1 MTLLKFAFNEK
12 LTFLTFPINK
22 QLIFYQVQLCSKYN
36 FFLNIILFQIQL
48 QLCSKFNFVS
58 SFFQQRL
65 LATLCCLLLA
75 ANVCL
80 SQKEI
85 SIGELLEEA
94 KIDANDLLKEVDTS
108 KEKASQIPKEEK
120 KETVEGDEP
129 VSTPRPRLFKPKQG
143 RPAFQKILQQKLQDQ
158 QKSESLLVNNNPE
171 QSEGQVAP
179 PRKRFRPT
187 SAPAPAS
194 RFSSSLSY

>member
-1 MTLLKFAFNEK
+1 
-12 LTFLTFPINK
+12 
-22 QLIFYQVQLCSKYN
+22 
-36 FFLNIILFQIQL
+36 
-48 QLCSKFNFVS
+48 
-58 SFFQQRL
+58 
-65 LATLCCLLLA
+65 
-75 ANVCL
+75 VCL

-120 KETVEGDEP
+120 KETADADEP

-187 SAPAPAS
+187 LAPVPAS
-194 RFSSSLSY
+194 RFHSLFTKSSLRKSYFQLKIFCEKIILACKINDTCFINSRCHLM

>member
-1 MTLLKFAFNEK
+1 
-12 LTFLTFPINK
+12 
-22 QLIFYQVQLCSKYN
+22 
-36 FFLNIILFQIQL
+36 
-48 QLCSKFNFVS
+48 
-58 SFFQQRL
+58 
-65 LATLCCLLLA
+65 
-75 ANVCL
+75 
-80 SQKEI
+80 
-85 SIGELLEEA
+85 LEEA

-120 KETVEGDEP
+120 KETADADEP
-129 VSTPRPRLFKPKQG
+129 VLTPRPRLFKPKQG

-158 QKSESLLVNNNPE
+158 QKSESLLVNNNNNPE

-194 RFSSSLSY
+194 RFSSLFT

>member
-1 MTLLKFAFNEK
+1 LLKFAFNEK
-12 LTFLTFPINK
+12 LTF
-22 QLIFYQVQLCSKYN
+22 FYISNQQTTDFCIKYN
-36 FFLNIILFQIQL
+36 FVLHIILFQVQF
-48 QLCSKFNFVS
+48 CFF
-58 SFFQQRL
+58 FFQQRL

-75 ANVCL
+75 SNVCL

-85 SIGELLEEA
+85 SIGDLLEEA

-120 KETVEGDEP
+120 KETADADEP

-187 SAPAPAS
+187 SAPAPVS
-194 RFSSSLSY
+194 RF